1 MQKLTKQFVL
11 AADEVW
17 RLQGGFDPKVYR
29 ERGGADPECIAFQDM
44 AGDGHYGPGAG
55 SKQGIYVCTP
65 SGDLLASINSS
76 RPRNVAKMLERGLAK
91 WRELSVKAKGVPAK
105 SAKPTHRFEWSC
117 PKDGLRLTSTMRY
130 LPANQD
136 PKSRRKTEYNHDFLW
151 FSRKEARQFL
161 PKKVSVG
168 AKHTLPELLF
178 QRISRLNIV
187 DAVRGETRPFRKAEG
202 SITTEVTAVQGD
214 VVVLRVTG
222 STKAEGR
229 PRRPG
234 LYMPDGIKSQLLGEA
249 RFDREKG
256 EFLSFELIAKGVS
269 WMHPRRFAGAA
280 RRAQVRNIGWYFT
293 LTPKREDGFYVSPTH
308 LSSYGVPWS
317 RRIRR

>member
-1 MQKLTKQFVL
+1 
-11 AADEVW
+11 
-17 RLQGGFDPKVYR
+17 
-29 ERGGADPECIAFQDM
+29 
-44 AGDGHYGPGAG
+44 
-55 SKQGIYVCTP
+55 
-65 SGDLLASINSS
+65 
-76 RPRNVAKMLERGLAK
+76 MLERGLAK
-91 WRELSVKAKGVPAK
+91 WRELSVKAKAVPAK
-105 SAKPTHRFEWSC
+105 SAKPPHRFEWSC
-117 PKDGLRLTSTMRY
+117 PKDGLRLTSTLRY
-130 LPANQD
+130 LPANHD
-136 PKSRRKTEYNHDFLW
+136 PKSRRKTECNHDFLR

-178 QRISRLNIV
+178 LRISRLNIV

-202 SITTEVTAVQGD
+202 SITTEVTVVQGD

-222 STKAEGR
+222 STKVEGR
-229 PRRPG
+229 P
-234 LYMPDGIKSQLLGEA
+234 
-249 RFDREKG
+249 
-256 EFLSFELIAKGVS
+256 
-269 WMHPRRFAGAA
+269 